1 MIIFGVSI
9 DHMKVFNGLLQY
21 WKGIL
26 FLLVLHF
33 KSQSGHILLLLRGLC
48 GSRGGGSEG
57 VLACVFVALFIAGTP
72 MGPCSLCTSRSG
84 Q

>member
-9 DHMKVFNGLLQY
+9 DHMRVFNGLLQY
-21 WKGIL
+21 WKGIP
-26 FLLVLHF
+26 FLLVFPF
-33 KSQSGHILLLLRGLC
+33 KSQSGHIVLQLRGLC
-48 GSRGGGSEG
+48 DSGGGSEG

-72 MGPCSLCTSRSG
+72 MGPCSLSTSRSG